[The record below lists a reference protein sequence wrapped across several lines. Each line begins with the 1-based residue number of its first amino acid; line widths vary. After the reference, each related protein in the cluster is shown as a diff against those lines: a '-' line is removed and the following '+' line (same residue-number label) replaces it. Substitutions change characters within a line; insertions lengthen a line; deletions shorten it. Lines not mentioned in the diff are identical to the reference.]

1 MSVSTKTSIEAAI
14 IRLAKMTVPQLQ
26 QRHAELFG
34 EEGRTADRCCFHG
47 RHVQYPRFLPSK
59 GRFRGREFH

>member
-14 IRLAKMTVPQLQ
+14 IWLAKMTVPQLP

-34 EEGRTADRCCFHG
+34 EETRTATREARTGGCG
-47 RHVQYPRFLPSK
+47 RPLSAAASCASGIR
-59 GRFRGREFH
+59 